1 MIHQQVGAES
11 SVCSSKVSLDAYI
24 SPLLGTGLSNISTHA
39 HTTGVDRRQAMEVIR
54 PGDGA
59 PKRND
64 HEPQPEDDS
73 RWCVICRHRIE
84 RIKTDTW
91 RHIDD

>member
-1 MIHQQVGAES
+1 
-11 SVCSSKVSLDAYI
+11 
-24 SPLLGTGLSNISTHA
+24 
-39 HTTGVDRRQAMEVIR
+39 MEVIR